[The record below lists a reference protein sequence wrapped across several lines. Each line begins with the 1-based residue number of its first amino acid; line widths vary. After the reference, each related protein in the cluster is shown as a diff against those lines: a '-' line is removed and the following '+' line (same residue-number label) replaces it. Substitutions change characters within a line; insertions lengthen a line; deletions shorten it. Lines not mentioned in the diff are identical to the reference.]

1 MYVEAQVTS
10 GQLPKLRILAW
21 DWSTGNVPYD
31 LPRLSIKFGRG
42 PRGSPDS
49 VGKND
54 YSADKLDMIGSRSL
68 VAIIARRKPRIA
80 QFLRGAMTVLLIS
93 HLTLLQI
100 PSTC

>member
-10 GQLPKLRILAW
+10 GKLPKLRVLAW

-42 PRGSPDS
+42 PRGIPDS

-68 VAIIARRKPRIA
+68 VAIIASRKPQIA
-80 QFLRGAMTVLLIS
+80 QFLRVAMTIHSIS
-93 HLTLLQI
+93 HLTVLRI